1 MNVLLDTHTF
11 IWWDSQAEQLST
23 EIVEFLLQ
31 PDTVKF
37 VSVVSLWEIQIK
49 SQLGKL
55 SLNQP
60 LEKIYRSQSE
70 NGISFLT
77 VNPAHVFRLGILPLH
92 HKDPFDRLLIAQAMT
107 EGLTILTRD
116 KIFNLYGVPLRSI

>member
-1 MNVLLDTHTF
+1 MKILLDTHAF
-11 IWWDSQAEQLST
+11 IWWDSEPERLSAD
-23 EIVEFLLQ
+23 VLALLLQ
-31 PDTVKF
+31 PDTVRV

-55 SLNQP
+55 TLNQS
-60 LEKIYRSQSE
+60 LEDIYKKQVK
-70 NGISFLT
+70 NGISFLL
-77 VNPAHVFRLGILPLH
+77 VNPSHVLRLGVLPLH

-116 KIFNLYGVPLRSI
+116 EMFKLYSVQLLSV

>member
-1 MNVLLDTHTF
+1 MKVLLDTNAF
-11 IWWDSQAEQLST
+11 IWWDSQPQQLSN

-31 PDTVKF
+31 PDTVKC

-55 SLNQP
+55 TLNQP
-60 LEKIYRSQSE
+60 LEKIYHSQSQ

-77 VNPAHVFRLGILPLH
+77 VNPSHVLRLGVLPLH

-116 KIFNLYGVPLRSI
+116 KIFNLYGVPLLSI

>member
-1 MNVLLDTHTF
+1 MKVLLDTHTF
-11 IWWDSQAEQLST
+11 IWWDSQPEQLSK

-31 PDTVKF
+31 PDTVKI

-55 SLNQP
+55 TLNQP
-60 LEKIYRSQSE
+60 LEKIYHSQSQ
-70 NGISFLT
+70 NGLSFLA
-77 VNPAHVFRLGILPLH
+77 VNPAHALRLGVLPLY

-116 KIFNLYGVPLRSI
+116 KIFNLYAVPVLSI

>member
-1 MNVLLDTHTF
+1 MKVLLDTHAF
-11 IWWDSQAEQLST
+11 IWWDSQPEHLSK

-31 PDTVKF
+31 PDTVKV

-55 SLNQP
+55 TLNQP
-60 LEKIYRSQSE
+60 LEKIYYSQSQ
-70 NGISFLT
+70 NGILFLG
-77 VNPAHVFRLGILPLH
+77 VNPSHTLKLGMLPMH

-116 KIFNLYGVPLRSI
+116 KIFNLYGVPLLSI